1 MRLAPAF
8 VLVLA
13 ACTPAVVAPPK
24 APTPSDRDG
33 DHVVDTADQ
42 CPDQAEDF
50 DGWKDEDGC
59 PDPDN
64 DGDGIPDVVD
74 KCPSVPEDKD
84 GFQDDDG
91 CPDPDNDG
99 DGIADVDD
107 QCPNE
112 PETYNGYE
120 DEDGCPDKNKVVIVS
135 SNPPIVSRVEFDKD
149 SSTVKATAVP
159 VLDAV
164 VTTLAQHP
172 EVVMVQIEGH
182 GDAKESPKV
191 AQARADAV
199 LKWLVQKGADAKRL
213 RAKGFAAHCPLDV
226 KPEPNRRVEFKVVR
240 LATGPTSVELG
251 CAPATAAGVVSD
263 PK

>member
-64 DGDGIPDVVD
+64 DGDGIADVVD

>member
-8 VLVLA
+8 VLVFA
-13 ACTPAVVAPPK
+13 ACTPAVVAPRNTP
-24 APTPSDRDG
+24 APSDRDG
-33 DHVVDTADQ
+33 DHIVDTADQ
-42 CPDQAEDF
+42 CPDQPEDF
-50 DGWKDEDGC
+50 DGFHDEDGC

-64 DGDGIPDVVD
+64 DGDGI
-74 KCPSVPEDKD
+74 
-84 GFQDDDG
+84 
-91 CPDPDNDG
+91 
-99 DGIADVDD
+99 ADAND

-112 PETYNGYE
+112 PETYNGYK
-120 DEDGCPDKNKVVIVS
+120 DEDGCPDQKVVVVS